1 MTFAIDDETSLED
14 RVEIFKALADPIRLD
29 LLTRIASSDEV
40 ACTTLVEEAHVT
52 ASTISYHMKGL
63 KAAGLVAVRKEG
75 RNYHYTLR
83 QSTLSALSA
92 YLENFSR

>member
-14 RVEIFKALADPIRLD
+14 RVEIFKALADPVRLD

-40 ACTTLVEEAHVT
+40 AC
-52 ASTISYHMKGL
+52 TISYHMKGL

-83 QSTLSALSA
+83 QSTLSALGA